1 MECTH
6 ASGCCGHSS
15 ETLSCPREKWCWKS
29 KVSTSASAWGE
40 GESGCCVQQK
50 SLNWRISHDDLIVMR
65 LHSEEARKPQPRR
78 EHFPADVRKRV
89 HAPPPPLWTD
99 QRWSWSWLMLLSLET
114 RIAYFMRWSDCDETP
129 HSPCSQICGEI
140 LYLVILINVT
150 VKQIQTCCITRSA
163 FQ

>member
-6 ASGCCGHSS
+6 ASGCCGHSF

-89 HAPPPPLWTD
+89 HAPHPPSEQTSDGRGRDWCFYHWKHASRTSCAGPTV
-99 QRWSWSWLMLLSLET
+99 
-114 RIAYFMRWSDCDETP
+114 MRR
-129 HSPCSQICGEI
+129 
-140 LYLVILINVT
+140 LIPPAL
-150 VKQIQTCCITRSA
+150 RSA
-163 FQ
+163 EKFFIWLFW